1 MTTSPQFQFS
11 SAPLRAA
18 SPKFILSGLLAAT
31 ASLVFAASG
40 TAQSTTQP
48 FSAFPVIVDGQ
59 FTSAAE
65 WSDVTPSAFISSP
78 GTTAVPTTLGN
89 PLANSLLYATLA
101 QSTPLADP
109 ALYLMYDFLPRTNPI
124 IAPGEVFAS
133 VAFQVT
139 LPGRPTGDRTS
150 IAVLFAGKGAS
161 TIKGDSGVGV
171 PPSFF
176 DVFIDLNLDGNPD
189 GLASAFG
196 ITGAAG
202 FGPSSLSGIPHLLV
216 ELEVPLRIPAGFANP
231 PSPGG
236 PLPGGGINPNTGLY
250 DPDPIFWGAAG
261 GADGGPAGA
270 SFGETLQSA
279 SGGVFEIN
287 PNGSITVTPTPEP
300 SSAALLL
307 GGLGLFAARRR
318 WPVAA

>member
-1 MTTSPQFQFS
+1 MKTLQPFQSS
-11 SAPLRAA
+11 SAPFRAA
-18 SPKFILSGLLAAT
+18 SSKFILSGLIAAT

-40 TAQSTTQP
+40 AAQSTTQP
-48 FSAFPVIVDGQ
+48 FSAFPVTVDGQ
-59 FTSAAE
+59 FTNPLE

-101 QSTPLADP
+101 RSTPAADP
-109 ALYLMYDFLPRTNPI
+109 ALYLMYDFLPRTNTLV
-124 IAPGEVFAS
+124 APREVFAS
-133 VAFQVT
+133 VAFQIT

-161 TIKGDSGVGV
+161 TFKGDSGVAV
-171 PPSFF
+171 PSFF

-189 GLASAFG
+189 GLASTFG
-196 ITGAAG
+196 IIGSAG
-202 FGPSSLSGIPHLLV
+202 FGPSSLSAIPHLLV

-231 PSPGG
+231 PAPGG
-236 PLPGGGINPNTGLY
+236 PLPGGGINPATGLY

-261 GADGGPAGA
+261 GADGGPTA

-279 SGGVFEIN
+279 SGGIFEIN
-287 PNGSITVTPTPEP
+287 PDGSTTITPTPEP
-300 SSAALLL
+300 TSAALLL
-307 GGLGLFAARRR
+307 GSLGLFAARRR
-318 WPVAA
+318 RAVPA